1 MKNQRGVAL
10 SGLLFWSIILVLG
23 AVLSMKVAP
32 TYLEYYKILKD
43 AKATV
48 GKVGPDAMFDTPLT
62 SLLKS
67 TCWIFLRVNWMS
79 RRMVGVLSSILH
91 MKNASIFSGMSAL
104 SSITRGLPRGNS

>member
-48 GKVGPDAMFDTPLT
+48 GKVGPDATVSDVRHAFD
-62 SLLKS
+62 K
-67 TCWIFLRVNWMS
+67 F
-79 RRMVGVLSSILH
+79 
-91 MKNASIFSGMSAL
+91 AEIFSGMSAL